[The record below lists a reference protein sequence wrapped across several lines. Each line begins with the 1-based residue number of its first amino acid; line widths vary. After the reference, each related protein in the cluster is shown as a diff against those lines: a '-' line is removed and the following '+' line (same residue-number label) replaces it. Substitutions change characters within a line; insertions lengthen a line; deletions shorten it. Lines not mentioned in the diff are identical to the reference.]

1 MPRPKRILYL
11 QTEDWAF
18 LLHRLPM
25 SRAARD
31 AGFEVH
37 VATRIGDRLTEIEA
51 EGFTAHHIGW
61 TRGSRSPLDTLS
73 AAGQIRQ
80 LIKNIEPA
88 ILHNVAIKPTLVG
101 SVASLGL
108 PKLGV
113 INSIAGLG
121 SAFLAKAPHK
131 RAIAWGLGQSMRYLM
146 NRRNVRTV
154 VQNPDDESFLLQLG
168 VRAAQIQRIA
178 GSGVDTDYYQPMPEP
193 TITEP
198 EAPMTI
204 AYVGRMLE
212 DKGIR
217 ALIEAHHLLSRHG
230 KAPRLILAGTPDPEN
245 PTSIAEDELRAW
257 HVRERIE
264 WLGNVSDI
272 RGLWEKSHIA
282 VLPSRREGLP
292 KSLLEA
298 AACGRAMIASDAPG
312 CREIA
317 VDGETALTHPIDDAV
332 AIANAIDK
340 LTNDS
345 ALRETFAAAARKR
358 VEDRFSEHIIGSQT
372 VALYEDVMTQT

>member
-37 VATRIGDRLTEIEA
+37 VATRIGDRLADIEA

-61 TRGSRSPLDTLS
+61 TRGSRSPFDTLS
-73 AAGQIRQ
+73 AARQIRRI
-80 LIKNIEPA
+80 IKDVKPA

-101 SVASLGL
+101 SVASLAL
-108 PKLGV
+108 PDLGV

-131 RAIAWGLGQSMRYLM
+131 RAMAWGLGQSMRRLM
-146 NRRNVRTV
+146 NRRTVRTI
-154 VQNPDDESFLLQLG
+154 VQNPDDETFLLRLG
-168 VRAAQIQRIA
+168 VHSDRIQRIA
-178 GSGVDTDYYQPMPEP
+178 GSGVDTDFYQPMPEP
-193 TITEP
+193 TG
-198 EAPMTI
+198 PMTI
-204 AYVGRMLE
+204 TFVGRMLE
-212 DKGIR
+212 DKGVR
-217 ALIEAHHLLSRHG
+217 ALVEAHSLLSRKG
-230 KAPRLILAGTPDPEN
+230 KAPRLLLAGTPDPEN
-245 PTSIAEDELRAW
+245 PTSISEQELQAW
-257 HVRERIE
+257 NERDDIE

-272 RGLWEKSHIA
+272 RELWQKSHIA

-317 VDGETALTHPIDDAV
+317 VDGETALTHPVDDAE
-332 AIANAIDK
+332 AIAAAIERLIDEN
-340 LTNDS
+340 TQ
-345 ALRETFAAAARKR
+345 RETFATAARRR
-358 VEDRFSEHIIGSQT
+358 VVERFSEEIIGAQI
-372 VALYEDVMTQT
+372 VALYEDVMKQP

>member
-31 AGFEVH
+31 AGFEIH
-37 VATRIGDRLTEIEA
+37 VATRIGDRLADIEA
-51 EGFTAHHIGW
+51 EGFTPHHIGW
-61 TRGSRSPLDTLS
+61 TRGSRSPFDTLS
-73 AAGQIRQ
+73 AARQIRGV
-80 LIKNIEPA
+80 IKDIKPA

-101 SVASLGL
+101 SIASLGL
-108 PKLGV
+108 PHLGV

-131 RAIAWGLGQSMRYLM
+131 RAMAWGLGQSMRHLL
-146 NRRNVRTV
+146 NRQRVRTV
-154 VQNPDDESFLLQLG
+154 VQNPDDEAFLLRLG
-168 VRAAQIQRIA
+168 VHADQIQRIA
-178 GSGVDTDYYQPMPEP
+178 GSGVDTEFYQPMPEP
-193 TITEP
+193 
-198 EAPMTI
+198 AGPMTVTF
-204 AYVGRMLE
+204 VGRMLE
-212 DKGIR
+212 DKGVR
-217 ALIEAHHLLSRHG
+217 ALVEAHRLLQERS
-230 KAPRLILAGTPDPEN
+230 KAPRLLLAGTPDPEN
-245 PTSIAEDELRAW
+245 PTSISKQELQAW
-257 HVRERIE
+257 NARDNIE

-272 RGLWEKSHIA
+272 RGLWRKSHIA

-317 VDGETALTHPIDDAV
+317 IEGKTALTHPVDDAE
-332 AIANAIDK
+332 AIAAAIER
-340 LTNDS
+340 LTNNN
-345 ALRETFAAAARKR
+345 ALRETFATAARQCV
-358 VEDRFSEHIIGSQT
+358 VEQFSEEIIGAQT
-372 VALYEDVMTQT
+372 VALYEDVMRQT